1 MRRTSVSFQKNS
13 NGLNVHIV
21 KEGEDVKKKKKKSQ
35 DIVGEIFPDLTKTIN
50 STLIKLNEL

>member
-1 MRRTSVSFQKNS
+1 MSKTF
-13 NGLNVHIV
+13 
-21 KEGEDVKKKKKKSQ
+21 E

>member
-21 KEGEDVKKKKKKSQ
+21 KEGEDVKKKKSQ